1 MKLYALEIKKR
12 TVLSVEDKAKA
23 IELSE
28 KGLSSQKISV
38 IFKCGKTQINN
49 VLKRTNEVLEDKK
62 R

>member
-12 TVLSVEDKAKA
+12 TVPSIEDKAKA
-23 IELSE
+23 IEPSE
-28 KGLSSQKISV
+28 KGLSTQKISE

-49 VLKRTNEVLEDKK
+49 VLKLKNEVLEDKK